1 MWQHEQLIKPSYP
14 LPARWSCVQ
23 PLTQGANVKTGSGDM
38 ISKSLTLRLA
48 PLTISSLIS
57 PSLPL
62 LLIPHRT
69 PTPLAPPLRYCVP
82 RSSQSRWA
90 SLLSNSVWRLK
101 GGNYIHAAWPL
112 WTLSRPLPRLLT
124 GNWFKG
130 PHWHLR
136 DGSRE
141 LWKCQKSFAVCV
153 HVCVCLPWRMLDAN
167 IPWWRIL

>member
-1 MWQHEQLIKPSYP
+1 MYSLLHKVQMLRWVPAIWSQSPSHFPGPAHHFFAY
-14 LPARWSCVQ
+14 LP
-23 PLTQGANVKTGSGDM
+23 
-38 ISKSLTLRLA
+38 
-48 PLTISSLIS
+48 ISSPS
-57 PSLPL
+57 PYPPQDTHPAQPPFALLCFAQLP
-62 LLIPHRT
+62 
-69 PTPLAPPLRYCVP
+69 VEV
-82 RSSQSRWA
+82 A

-141 LWKCQKSFAVCV
+141 LWKCQKAFAMCV
-153 HVCVCLPWRMLDAN
+153 HVCVCLPRQMLDTN